1 MNTAEKAHLFLLD
14 RTLVAT
20 DSADVGHPFR
30 FLALL
35 SAAKDKER
43 PVARDT
49 GDIGKIWIPFVRI
62 YFVLRLR
69 H

>member
-20 DSADVGHPFR
+20 DSADVGHPFG
-30 FLALL
+30 FPGTA

-43 PVARDT
+43 PVARDS
-49 GDIGKIWIPFVRI
+49 GDIGNTFGFLL
-62 YFVLRLR
+62 YAFTSC
-69 H
+69 